1 MPVYLHPYRSE
12 LIDQLKNIAAVKI
25 KTNTG
30 LKQDSENEDQ
40 SANRSVAETANPET
54 SFSIWVDL
62 MPLCKRST
70 DLANFD
76 LLEEMITGETRE
88 IVISMH
94 YTKSNRADKYIIR
107 MQGVDRPV
115 QFANEKDLSGFSG
128 AVDIDKIKAE
138 TAEQVRKAYQAE
150 QQQLENE
157 KLRQELE
164 RMKTEPPSEDSIQ
177 LNKLIMTAGMAAI
190 KKWETGSLFPN
201 DKSPPAAHKEDSA
214 EQKHLLTIGRWFCER
229 FPQEQHFNA
238 MIALVNLLSKKPD
251 SIAIVYEL
259 AADPKT
265 TSGEPD
271 EQDEESEQPDDDQE
285 QVIDLTDQ
293 TPLNI

>member
-25 KTNTG
+25 KTNPG
-30 LKQDSENEDQ
+30 LEQHADNGDQ
-40 SANRSVAETANPET
+40 SPNSSSAAHSNPET

-70 DLANFD
+70 DLSNFD

-88 IVISMH
+88 IVISLH

-164 RMKTEPPSEDSIQ
+164 RLKSEPPSEDSIQ

-190 KKWETGSLFPN
+190 KKWETGSLFSTE
-201 DKSPPAAHKEDSA
+201 KTSAASPKEESA

-229 FPQEQHFNA
+229 FPKEEHFNA
-238 MIALVNLLSKKPD
+238 MISLVNLMSKQPD
-251 SIAIVYEL
+251 SIALIYDL
-259 AADPKT
+259 ACESQHNSGDQHQQEEQTDETDDADA
-265 TSGEPD
+265 D
-271 EQDEESEQPDDDQE
+271 
-285 QVIDLTDQ
+285 VIDLTDQ
-293 TPLNI
+293 TPSTL

>member
-30 LKQDSENEDQ
+30 LEQHADNGDQ
-40 SANRSVAETANPET
+40 SPNSSSAAASNPET

-70 DLANFD
+70 DLSNFD

-88 IVISMH
+88 IVISLH

-107 MQGVDRPV
+107 MQGVDRAV

-128 AVDIDKIKAE
+128 TVDIEKIKTE
-138 TAEQVRKAYQAE
+138 TAEQVRKAFLAE

-157 KLRQELE
+157 KLRLELE
-164 RMKTEPPSEDSIQ
+164 RLKSEPPSEDSLQ

-190 KKWETGSLFPN
+190 KKWETGSLFPSE
-201 DKSPPAAHKEDSA
+201 KPAAQSPKEESA
-214 EQKHLLTIGRWFCER
+214 DQKNLITIGRWFCKC
-229 FPQEQHFNA
+229 FPKEEDFNI
-238 MIALVNLLSKKPD
+238 MFNLVELLSKRPD
-251 SIAIVYEL
+251 SIPLVYDL
-259 AADPKT
+259 ACDSYQQT
-265 TSGEPD
+265 D
-271 EQDEESEQPDDDQE
+271 DQQQEQEESNETNNADTA
-285 QVIDLTDQ
+285 VIDLTDQ
-293 TPLNI
+293 TPLTL